1 MALCPGSN
9 HSGLFYFNYLCY
21 NTTMKQFK
29 YIEEYLEVIAGH
41 LDPVTG
47 KRSNWVF
54 GFEPIIS
61 LARYDVKVLESMAMH
76 VAQNLP
82 LTERQGE
89 LLVKIVL
96 KYERQ
101 LANKLVDVSPAQTPV
116 WRVPLR
122 TMDYT
127 RSLAIK
133 DDCIQIRFPFSNE
146 LIDQIRNFS
155 RESQGTC
162 YWDHNAKVWTAAL
175 TEYNLSWLYAWA
187 TVNTFEI
194 DPSVYPLMDLITEV
208 EKNEYRI
215 ELVMLGA
222 ELQINNATNS
232 LNNYINEHLGGFSI
246 ENLLRLVDMS
256 PVLGYTVSDTIYEA
270 ISTEFGFRFYNL
282 LASRET
288 KINPSTFF
296 TSGDFESIL
305 NYADQVQRW
314 PVVIYEPDLSG
325 RMLTKLKDIYGE
337 DYDRTRYIHTTK
349 PLRDLIHIPILIS
362 SAGMLFGGDKMSM
375 LQHAEKIVYC
385 AQDVYNKKSNKSV
398 KKI

>member
-1 MALCPGSN
+1 M
-9 HSGLFYFNYLCY
+9 
-21 NTTMKQFK
+21 M
-29 YIEEYLEVIAGH
+29 
-41 LDPVTG
+41 
-47 KRSNWVF
+47 R
-54 GFEPIIS
+54 
-61 LARYDVKVLESMAMH
+61 
-76 VAQNLP
+76 
-82 LTERQGE
+82 ERE
-89 LLVKIVL
+89 KC
-96 KYERQ
+96 ER
-101 LANKLVDVSPAQTPV
+101 
-116 WRVPLR
+116 
-122 TMDYT
+122 
-127 RSLAIK
+127 
-133 DDCIQIRFPFSNE
+133 
-146 LIDQIRNFS
+146 S
-155 RESQGTC
+155 RERT
-162 YWDHNAKVWTAAL
+162 
-175 TEYNLSWLYAWA
+175 
-187 TVNTFEI
+187 I
-194 DPSVYPLMDLITEV
+194 RV
-208 EKNEYRI
+208 E
-215 ELVMLGA
+215 
-222 ELQINNATNS
+222 
-232 LNNYINEHLGGFSI
+232 NNYINEHLGGFSI